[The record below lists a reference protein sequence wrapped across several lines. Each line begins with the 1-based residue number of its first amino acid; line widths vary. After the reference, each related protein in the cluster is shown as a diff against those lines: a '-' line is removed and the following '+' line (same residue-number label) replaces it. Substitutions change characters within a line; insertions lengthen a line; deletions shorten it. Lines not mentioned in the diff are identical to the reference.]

1 MSKFYLQNERF
12 IVEVEGYNGS
22 SITGL
27 RMKRNNVDPDFDV
40 LGWTDWIEFED
51 VNLDPLNEW
60 DGGYIGSHETKFVGF
75 TVDTPGAYQGMNLIV
90 FAPDPVP
97 QDQTITTDIMLLTS
111 DWNMFEQTYFL
122 STESVSE
129 ANFHLEGQ
137 WSFDSDGSPTIGS
150 DTFTLAN
157 GTTFASDSG
166 RDAAYF
172 PNANSMMYASP
183 KISLGSEYTISVWFK
198 DLKDSGSSHA
208 GWLNFDGYAANG
220 VDGASGTGNRHN
232 ISVNPSNYLGA
243 YDGSNFL
250 SSGHEMTQVLYNG
263 TGWHHLVATYDGTSI
278 RYYINGSQVGNTV
291 TFDGVDGIQIINGW
305 SNYARTFASYL
316 DDLRVYSTA
325 LSTDQVDALYDSTT
339 VTLPAA
345 DPSISIELPANQ
357 LYGESFIQNINLEG
371 ASEHSVSW
379 QYNGPEGWTSISDV
393 NADKLVPWQ
402 YELYDVRALLIVNEV
417 PYASNVVSPSEFLPH
432 YYWDTDVTAAS
443 LGDTLTLV
451 VDMKGYQSSAFAPID
466 EIYLSSFASSEF
478 DDAQFGGNFTYVSGD
493 VDSVMI
499 YTIELNAEL
508 HQRYISPTVR
518 ILGNENI
525 GPFYAL
531 GKIGTHHD
539 PSVMTP
545 DLSGD
550 LVPLQKYGYKP
561 LFLTEA
567 EAIIFPGSSGT
578 VHAHSLGGVTYYM
591 SNGLN
596 MDPNNG
602 PITQWHG
609 TWGLFMQHDGDDE
622 VADVGTTP
630 ATYTNVSSATVAGRT
645 AWSYAG
651 QDSYVSFES
660 DRPDLSGDWT
670 ISMWF
675 NGLSS
680 VEDYRT
686 AARCYGVDHPILL
699 MPDGRLGTWESSNT
713 TFHDSGATLDP
724 SSLSGWNHIVAVGSG
739 TSTVFYVNGVSVGTS
754 SYKTS
759 DSLYSVGNHVF
770 ADGQPN
776 SAVSG
781 NQLWADHISGV
792 KVYSRAIDSEE
803 VQYWYAEEYVADPD
817 GPQTLS
823 VEQFDSYGDGW
834 NGGELVVSDAD
845 GNVVGTFIGPANGVK
860 LPAGLTESMTLAND
874 ALYSYVLTLGSYPTE
889 ITWNIKDSSGAT
901 LVSWSNSDSATG
913 TFTLGTPPLYPGMTG
928 NYYASTDAGTI
939 VFENLQS
946 NEDGITAGA
955 TQWAYSLSPL
965 GEVGQAHGGTA
976 VDFGN
981 LTLTGLPESSSLT
994 LYYGL
999 IDAYGVVIWKSS
1011 LAENTLA
1018 KIQHTL
1024 TMWDSFGDGWDG
1036 TYFEIYDSNGATV
1049 FSTTRPVATFDN
1061 DGDGDIDT
1069 EDGKYPWWH
1078 YVNLTEGDYTWALV
1092 GGAYPGEHSFTF
1104 VRTSDD
1110 LSLAASTASD
1120 VTSGSFTVSA
1130 VSVDSTTPVITLL
1143 GDSPMTLTVG
1153 DSYVEPGATA
1163 VDDVDGALEVTIS
1176 GHENIAL
1183 SDDWSAYSGYNMSA
1197 PTIEGEL
1204 LISGGSYGHNYLARK
1219 ENDILPQTDFEIVVE
1234 FEDVTLP
1241 WAQYEP
1247 ELRLR
1252 VDFLENAYSAE
1263 IKMQAY
1269 SAWGASN
1276 TFFSGFRQQHNSG
1289 QTYSGQ
1295 TSGGSLVQTGAFK
1308 VVREGSTVTMYRREG
1323 SEGEFVQMSSATSAN
1338 YAGAARI
1345 IVGFMNTP
1353 GRITSVSRT
1362 DIQTGAILGDYTVSY
1377 SATDAAGN
1385 TATVNRSVSVVSGA
1399 YVWHHNGLLTDIV
1412 KYLNGYDGDGLRSH
1426 MYLKNDGGNTTL
1438 YFTTDLLTW
1447 ESFSAYDHN
1456 DTTIQGAPICAA
1468 YGPNGKV
1475 LMGTS
1480 TGHLYLISLGS
1491 NSLPESFTLLHETGH
1506 QINQIHFNLTS
1517 DSWLVAFDEKVHTM
1531 PAAGGS
1537 LSLRMSIPSGSVVID
1552 FAAADDATSVIVR
1565 KSDFTFATFIAMPG
1579 WAQVHD
1585 ETAMRAVF
1593 TSLGVTNVDYN
1604 YEHDMWTASDS
1615 DGETVIVTDQIVDW
1629 LLSQT
1634 T

>member
-1 MSKFYLQNERF
+1 MSKFYLQNQRF

-27 RMKRNNVDPDFDV
+27 RMKRNNIDPEFDV
-40 LGWTDWIEFED
+40 LGWTDWIEFES

-75 TVDTPGAYQGMNLIV
+75 TVSTPGVYQGMNFIV

-129 ANFHLEGQ
+129 VNFHLEGH
-137 WSFDSDGSPTIGS
+137 WSFDSDATDS
-150 DTFTLAN
+150 AN
-157 GTTFASDSG
+157 G
-166 RDAAYF
+166 
-172 PNANSMMYASP
+172 
-183 KISLGSEYTISVWFK
+183 
-198 DLKDSGSSHA
+198 
-208 GWLNFDGYAANG
+208 
-220 VDGASGTGNRHN
+220 
-232 ISVNPSNYLGA
+232 
-243 YDGSNFL
+243 
-250 SSGHEMTQVLYNG
+250 YNG
-263 TGWHHLVATYDGTSI
+263 TVTAGSFESDVGRDFISFERESTGIVSLPDSLDSIVAGDYTMSAWVRLDTLQDTDFGYFGVMTINGVGLSVTLGYPSITSNGGDTTHHFPGVGLMSVDTWHHLVLVQEGSDSKLYLDGVLLGTNPTQPSNAWGI
-278 RYYINGSQVGNTV
+278 GTDNNVAKGYSPFGGDIDNLQIYSMALSPDQVG
-291 TFDGVDGIQIINGW
+291 
-305 SNYARTFASYL
+305 
-316 DDLRVYSTA
+316 
-325 LSTDQVDALYDSTT
+325 ALYDSTT
-339 VTLPAA
+339 VTPPAA
-345 DPSISIELPANQ
+345 DPSISIALPANPIFGQ
-357 LYGESFIQNINLEG
+357 PFEQTLDLQG
-371 ASEHSVSW
+371 ASEYVVNWEFYDYESSSW
-379 QYNGPEGWTSISDV
+379 LPSFDANNDR
-393 NADKLVPWQ
+393 LVDYRYQ
-402 YELYDVRALLIVNEV
+402 LSDVRAVLVVGEQS
-417 PYASNVVSPSEFLPH
+417 YYSNVVSVPEFLLS
-432 YYWDTDVTAAS
+432 YEFLTDVSSAS
-443 LGDTLTLV
+443 AGDTIQIRLNRLGYEGAIVWAKIYQYDDIVDYNGWVEADMSVTADPNIFEFTLGF
-451 VDMKGYQSSAFAPID
+451 DRSSKFLFPSIKLD
-466 EIYLSSFASSEF
+466 GGEIA
-478 DDAQFGGNFTYVSGD
+478 D
-493 VDSVMI
+493 
-499 YTIELNAEL
+499 
-508 HQRYISPTVR
+508 
-518 ILGNENI
+518 
-525 GPFYAL
+525 FYA
-531 GKIGTHHD
+531 GG
-539 PSVMTP
+539 SFEQAP

-561 LFLTEA
+561 VFLTEV
-567 EAIIFPGSSGT
+567 EANLWPAGDNTSHS
-578 VHAHSLGGVTYYM
+578 HSLGGVTYFM
-591 SNGLN
+591 PGGLN

-630 ATYTNVSSATVAGRT
+630 ATYTNVSSATVAGRA
-645 AWSYAG
+645 AWSYTG

-699 MPDGRLGTWESSNT
+699 MPDGRLGTWQSSNT
-713 TFHDSGATLDP
+713 TFHDSGATLNP

-834 NGGELVVSDAD
+834 NGGQVVVSDAD

-860 LPAGLTESMTLAND
+860 LPEGLTESMTLAND
-874 ALYSYVLTLGSYPTE
+874 ALYSYVVTLGSYPTE

-901 LVSWSNSDSATG
+901 LVSWSNGDSATG

-928 NYYASTDAGTI
+928 DYYATADAGTI
-939 VFENLQS
+939 EFVNTQS
-946 NEDGITAGA
+946 NADGITAGA
-955 TQWAYSLSPL
+955 TQWAYSTSPL

-994 LYYGL
+994 LYFGL

-1024 TMWDSFGDGWDG
+1024 TMWDSYGDGWDG

-1049 FSTTRPVATFDN
+1049 FSTTRPVATLDN
-1061 DGDGDIDT
+1061 DGDGDIDN
-1069 EDGKYPWWH
+1069 EDGKYP
-1078 YVNLTEGDYTWALV
+1078 YGGAVLLPEGDYTWALV
-1092 GGAYPGEHSFTF
+1092 GGAYPEEHSFTF

-1120 VTSGSFTVSA
+1120 VTSGSFTASNTPI
-1130 VSVDSTTPVITLL
+1130 DSTTPVITLL

-1163 VDDVDGALEVTIS
+1163 VDDVDGVLEVTIS
-1176 GHENIAL
+1176 GNENITS
-1183 SDDWSAYSGYNMSA
+1183 SDDWIAYSGYNMSA

-1385 TATVNRSVSVVSGA
+1385 TATVNRSVSVAAAGVADFLHGLDVRLFVSAKTSNSSRSEA
-1399 YVWHHNGLLTDIV
+1399 YIHKHNGQMRLSLSSNVLEAPSIHIDLGAVDAASVTNIFDGMIAIG
-1412 KYLNGYDGDGLRSH
+1412 LEDGDIKVVKIEDSSAEIIHTISDPSINGLSKVI
-1426 MYLKNDGGNTTL
+1426 KNGNH
-1438 YFTTDLLTW
+1438 
-1447 ESFSAYDHN
+1447 S
-1456 DTTIQGAPICAA
+1456 
-1468 YGPNGKV
+1468 GP
-1475 LMGTS
+1475 
-1480 TGHLYLISLGS
+1480 
-1491 NSLPESFTLLHETGH
+1491 
-1506 QINQIHFNLTS
+1506 
-1517 DSWLVAFDEKVHTM
+1517 
-1531 PAAGGS
+1531 GGS
-1537 LSLRMSIPSGSVVID
+1537 LVFFDNDGNIFFSPTIDANGNASGTITSPSIDIPALAHGNKTHIVDAEAGAGVLVAITRSDDGGGKEMFAWDMSSENQILLGSIPISDVWEINYVYNELLGTYSWI
-1552 FAAADDATSVIVR
+1552 AANAA
-1565 KSDFTFATFIAMPG
+1565 G
-1579 WAQVHD
+1579 
-1585 ETAMRAVF
+1585 ETAS
-1593 TSLGVTNVDYN
+1593 TSD
-1604 YEHDMWTASDS
+1604 
-1615 DGETVIVTDQIVDW
+1615 I
-1629 LLSQT
+1629 LSWI
-1634 T
+1634 